1 MGSHNQVTIFSNG
14 IADFRR
20 AYALERGQPREITL
34 DVKKPYVA
42 DVLASLNVYG
52 DVALIAPPTFA
63 PANENQGK
71 LELDPTKAIEQL
83 AGQLAGAAVRIERV
97 GGLALAGTLLGL
109 HTESEGTAGQPAQVK
124 LLVVLTETGIAKLPI
139 RDAVRV
145 AFEDESVRQELAK
158 ALRRRAESLK
168 PDSTQVR
175 FSLEATADQAE
186 AVVQYTVPAA
196 AWKITYRFREVE
208 SGKFELQGLAIV
220 DNNTDEDWNDFLVS
234 VVTGEP
240 ISFST
245 DLAEAK
251 IPRRGRVN
259 VVQDSALGAVEVE
272 DAEVMLLAAKMA
284 PAGGAGAM
292 EALEESGGKLRK
304 LSRSASYM
312 DAGASPPP
320 APMLRRSQL
329 KPEAESREIGD
340 YCVYECRRPV
350 SIGANRSAIIP
361 VFEVELPDAR
371 FVLYYKREQHPERPY
386 RAIKL
391 VNPGPQGL
399 GRGVCTV
406 FQGGIYGGHCV
417 VPVTKPGEDRLLPFA
432 LETGVK
438 VTHDSPRYE
447 VRTAAVSIADGV
459 CWKTTLTVRE
469 TTYRL
474 RSSRDEPF
482 AITLDHPHLSK
493 RAKEVAKLEREGGST
508 PLAAAGTL
516 PEGWRYEFPL
526 AGKEALLVR
535 IVESRTERTKI
546 ELGDSSDIPKLQAL
560 FDGVDGPLM
569 SNPKFQHCLELQ
581 KQVAAKREE
590 IARANDQLQSL
601 NNRQER
607 LRKNLGVAGNDE
619 QSARWRAE
627 LGEAE
632 TRLTELE
639 QTTLPRLQRERD
651 TLEAQLRQA
660 LKALV
665 LEWAQ
670 QGTAEEAAI

>member
-1 MGSHNQVTIFSNG
+1 
-14 IADFRR
+14 
-20 AYALERGQPREITL
+20 L
-34 DVKKPYVA
+34 DVKKPHVA

-52 DVALIAPPTFA
+52 DVALVAPPTFA

-71 LELDPTKAIEQL
+71 LELNPSMALEQL
-83 AGQLAGAAVRIERV
+83 ASQLAGAAVKIERAS
-97 GGLALAGTLLGL
+97 GAALAGTLLGL
-109 HTESEGTAGQPAQVK
+109 HTESEATSGQPAQVK

-139 RDAVRV
+139 REAVRV
-145 AFEDESVRQELAK
+145 SFEEESVRQELAK

-175 FSLEATADQAE
+175 FSLEATADEAE

-196 AWKITYRFREVE
+196 AWKISYRLRELE
-208 SGKFELQGLAIV
+208 EGKFTLQGLAIV

-272 DAEVMLLAAKMA
+272 ETEPVLMAAIA
-284 PAGGAGAM
+284 PVGGMGGTYADVQQDR
-292 EALEESGGKLRK
+292 GGKLK
-304 LSRSASYM
+304 KMSRSVGAADERLMAAGRRYEMAS
-312 DAGASPPP
+312 GP
-320 APMLRRSQL
+320 SQL

-340 YCVYECRRPV
+340 YSIYECRRPV

-371 FVLYYKREQHPERPY
+371 FVLYYKREQHAERPY

-447 VRTAAVSIADGV
+447 VRTAAVSISEGV

-469 TTYRL
+469 TIYRV
-474 RSSRDEPF
+474 RSSRDEAF
-482 AITLDHPHLSK
+482 AVTLDHPHLAK
-493 RAKEVAKLEREGGST
+493 RAKAKATLEREVATES
-508 PLAAAGTL
+508 LAAAGTL

-526 AGKEALLVR
+526 AGKQTLLVH

-546 ELGDSSDIPKLQAL
+546 ELGDASDIPKLQAL
-560 FDGVDGPLM
+560 FDGTDGPLL
-569 SNPKFQHCLELQ
+569 SDTKFLNCLELQ
-581 KQVAAKREE
+581 KQVSAKREE
-590 IARANDQLQSL
+590 IARANGQVQSL
-601 NNRQER
+601 NNRQDR
-607 LRKNLGVAGNDE
+607 LRKNLAVAGNDE

-627 LGEAE
+627 LGAAE

-639 QTTLPRLQRERD
+639 QTTLPRLERERD
-651 TLEAQLRQA
+651 ALEAQLRQA

-665 LEWAQ
+665 LEWTYR
-670 QGTAEEAAI
+670 GTAEEIAE

>member
-1 MGSHNQVTIFSNG
+1 
-14 IADFRR
+14 
-20 AYALERGQPREITL
+20 
-34 DVKKPYVA
+34 
-42 DVLASLNVYG
+42 
-52 DVALIAPPTFA
+52 
-63 PANENQGK
+63 
-71 LELDPTKAIEQL
+71 
-83 AGQLAGAAVRIERV
+83 
-97 GGLALAGTLLGL
+97 
-109 HTESEGTAGQPAQVK
+109 
-124 LLVVLTETGIAKLPI
+124 
-139 RDAVRV
+139 
-145 AFEDESVRQELAK
+145 
-158 ALRRRAESLK
+158 
-168 PDSTQVR
+168 
-175 FSLEATADQAE
+175 
-186 AVVQYTVPAA
+186 VQYTVPAA
-196 AWKITYRFREVE
+196 AWKISYRLRELE
-208 SGKFELQGLAIV
+208 EGKFTLQGLAIV

-272 DAEVMLLAAKMA
+272 ETETVLMAAMA
-284 PAGGAGAM
+284 PVAGMGGTYADVQQDR
-292 EALEESGGKLRK
+292 GGKLRK
-304 LSRSASYM
+304 LSRSVGAADERLTAAGRRYEMAS
-312 DAGASPPP
+312 GP
-320 APMLRRSQL
+320 SQL
-329 KPEAESREIGD
+329 RPEAESREIGD
-340 YCVYECRRPV
+340 YSIYECRRPV

-371 FVLYYKREQHPERPY
+371 FVLYYKREQHAERPY

-438 VTHDSPRYE
+438 ITHDSPRYE
-447 VRTAAVSIADGV
+447 VRTAAVSIAEGV
-459 CWKTTLTVRE
+459 CWQTTLTVRD
-469 TTYRL
+469 TTYRV
-474 RSSRDEPF
+474 RSSRDEAF
-482 AITLDHPHLSK
+482 AVTLDHPYLAKRSK
-493 RAKEVAKLEREGGST
+493 SKVVLERDGTSE

-526 AGKEALLVR
+526 TGKEALLVR

-546 ELGDSSDIPKLQAL
+546 ELGDASDIPRLLTL
-560 FDGVDGPLM
+560 FDGADGPLL
-569 SNPKFQHCLELQ
+569 SDPKFQTCLDLQ

-590 IARANDQLQSL
+590 IARANGQMQSL
-601 NNRQER
+601 NNRQDR
-607 LRKNLGVAGNDE
+607 LRKNLAVAGNDE

-639 QTTLPRLQRERD
+639 QTTLPRLERERD
-651 TLEAQLRQA
+651 ALEIQLRQS

-665 LEWAQ
+665 LEWAYR
-670 QGTAEEAAI
+670 GTAEEAAE